1 VLSTNKLKQQLEELK
16 EELSTTND
24 PTIRFDE
31 SQLINEIED
40 DIYNIEEL
48 LSCPQSAKVKIIL
61 SPNPSL

>member
-24 PTIRFDE
+24 PTIR
-31 SQLINEIED
+31 SEIED

-48 LSCPQSAKVKIIL
+48 LSCPQSARVKIIL